1 MATKKLDLS
10 KTFKKLKS
18 FESIGARYLSFMLVL
33 LSLGVY
39 SFIVFR
45 INSLI
50 TAEPTDEQIIEKLQT
65 VQRPKIDQ
73 ASIDKINQLSDN
85 SVEVKAIFKE
95 ARQNPF
101 QE

>member
-1 MATKKLDLS
+1 MATKKLNL
-10 KTFKKLKS
+10 TNIFKKIKS
-18 FESIGARYLSFMLVL
+18 FENISMRHLSFMIVM

-50 TAEPTDEQIIEKLQT
+50 VAEPTDAQVSEKLQT

-73 ASIDKINQLSDN
+73 VSIDKINQLSDN

>member
-1 MATKKLDLS
+1 
-10 KTFKKLKS
+10 
-18 FESIGARYLSFMLVL
+18 
-33 LSLGVY
+33 LGVY

-73 ASIDKINQLSDN
+73 VSIDKINQLSDN

>member
-1 MATKKLDLS
+1 MATKKLDLTS
-10 KTFKKLKS
+10 TLKKFKS
-18 FESIGARYLSFMLVL
+18 FESIGMRYLSFILVL

-73 ASIDKINQLSDN
+73 VSIDKINQLSDN

>member
-73 ASIDKINQLSDN
+73 VSIDKINQLSDN

>member
-1 MATKKLDLS
+1 M
-10 KTFKKLKS
+10 
-18 FESIGARYLSFMLVL
+18 RYLSFMLVL

-50 TAEPTDEQIIEKLQT
+50 TAEPTDEQISEKLQT

>member
-10 KTFKKLKS
+10 KTFKRLKS
-18 FESIGARYLSFMLVL
+18 LESIGARYLSFMLLL
-33 LSLGVY
+33 LSVSVY
-39 SFIVFR
+39 IFIIFR

-50 TAEPTDEQIIEKLQT
+50 TAEPTAEQIIEKLQT
-65 VQRPKIDQ
+65 VQRPRIDQ
-73 ASIDKINQLSDN
+73 VSIDKINQLSDN